1 MKNVF
6 YFKLKAFF
14 VVERFTFLSCVLG
27 YIEKRLDRKLMVNF
41 KIYNVRD

>member
-27 YIEKRLDRKLMVNF
+27 YVEKRLDRKVVVDF
-41 KIYNVRD
+41 